1 MPDHTH
7 RCGIAGRQRTA
18 ILVIDFQEKFLPV
31 IPDVEKI
38 QANLVLLAK
47 AAGILNIPLLITEQ
61 YPKGLGPTVSALAA
75 ELGST
80 QRIEKTSFSCF
91 GENVFADNLERLGV
105 DTLILG
111 GVEAHVCVAQTALD
125 ALNKGYRVHIL
136 ADAVGS
142 RNPEHARIALER
154 LRDAGAVISCTEMAL
169 FELLGKA
176 GTPEFRQIQSLIKG

>member
-1 MPDHTH
+1 MPEQAHQG
-7 RCGIAGRQRTA
+7 GILERECTA
-18 ILVIDFQEKFLPV
+18 ILVIDFQERFLPV
-31 IPDVEKI
+31 IPDAEKI

-47 AAGILNIPLLITEQ
+47 AARILNIPLLVTEQ
-61 YPKGLGPTVSALAA
+61 YPKGLGPTVTALAA
-75 ELGST
+75 ELGSA

-91 GENVFADNLERLGV
+91 GEDAFADNLGRTGV

-111 GVEAHVCVAQTALD
+111 GVEAHVCVAQTALG
-125 ALNKGYRVHIL
+125 ALDKGYRVHIL

-176 GTPEFRQIQSLIKG
+176 GTPEFKQIQSLIKG